1 MIIKTDVFLKESIG
15 GGAHG
20 AARNLPT
27 FPAGIEV
34 VRESTGYTKPSTKTY
49 PSQDKANPMVKKMNI
64 AFFEHSIIK
73 IRKHDTYP
81 QSLFVFCFS
90 EQRFWRN
97 LLTIPSPGYIGFYTN
112 IYPELHRSFTYSA
125 P

>member
-1 MIIKTDVFLKESIG
+1 MDLAIPSGLSIQRGTVIISPYLVQILVLLFMDIHFKMIIKTDVFLKESIG

-49 PSQDKANPMVKKMNI
+49 SSQDKANPMVKKMNI
-64 AFFEHSIIK
+64 AFFEHSIINQK
-73 IRKHDTYP
+73 T
-81 QSLFVFCFS
+81 
-90 EQRFWRN
+90 
-97 LLTIPSPGYIGFYTN
+97 
-112 IYPELHRSFTYSA
+112 
-125 P
+125 